1 MPSSTSTAWV
11 RWAGTAID
19 RPSIAAEPTASMAPV
34 IRPPGNPATRNN
46 RPPIV
51 PIASVSRNWRVLV
64 RVGRA
69 SANHGGIWL
78 TAPYGKSAISGQMRR
93 DDRCNAL
100 WSGSGRGSGSVR
112 RLGPARKTKRAV
124 SHPRWQPGGWNQPKW
139 RYYFLSLAAFLHSER
154 NFLRSLPCSPL
165 ASASLEHSIDS
176 ALWAFAG
183 LAIGAGAAVS
193 DLAAG
198 AAVDWAKTGVAKSRS
213 DAPRAAARRDE
224 FVMRNTSEVEE
235 GATVTP

>member
-34 IRPPGNPATRNN
+34 INPPGNPVTRNS

-51 PIASVSRNWRVLV
+51 PIASVSRNWRAFV
-64 RVGRA
+64 RVGRM

-78 TAPYGKSAISGQMRR
+78 TAPYGKSAISGQMRG

-100 WSGSGRGSGSVR
+100 CRGISPRIG
-112 RLGPARKTKRAV
+112 LGAPSSR
-124 SHPRWQPGGWNQPKW
+124 QPGGWDGS
-139 RYYFLSLAAFLHSER
+139 RRCYYFFSDAAFLQSER
-154 NFLRSLPCSPL
+154 NFLRSLPCNPL
-165 ASASLEHSIDS
+165 ASASLEHSSDS
-176 ALWAFAG
+176 ALRGFEVFA
-183 LAIGAGAAVS
+183 AGAGAAVS

-224 FVMRNTSEVEE
+224 FVMRNTSDVEE
-235 GATVTP
+235 GATVAP